1 VLQLATITEPH
12 SLYILTCT
20 LTLLLSHTN
29 NTYTNIQASLG
40 LQPGVKTCL
49 VVGGGDGV
57 GGLKAIASTLID
69 ELGQADGCQQVVV
82 VCGKNTAVKNMLEK
96 RAKPSNV
103 AVKILGFVTNMDE
116 WMGAVDVIITK
127 VNTNQYYCY

>member
-1 VLQLATITEPH
+1 M
-12 SLYILTCT
+12 
-20 LTLLLSHTN
+20 
-29 NTYTNIQASLG
+29 NTQASLG

-82 VCGKNTAVKNMLEK
+82 VCGKNTAVKNMLDK

-127 VNTNQYYCY
+127 VNREKLLVLSSSVYTVCDTCMYLKVVL